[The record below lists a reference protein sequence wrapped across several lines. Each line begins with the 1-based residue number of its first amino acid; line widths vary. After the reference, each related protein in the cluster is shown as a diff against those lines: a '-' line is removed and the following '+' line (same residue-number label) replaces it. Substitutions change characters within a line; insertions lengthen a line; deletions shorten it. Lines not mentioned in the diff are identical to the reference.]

1 MEIAMILS
9 GEHKT
14 LPPSEVKNLLRAE
27 NIKYKVKYLRDKLMT
42 LETRA
47 DKIPIFSVCFI
58 HMKYPRSY
66 QKQRPGDL
74 KKQ

>member
-42 LETRA
+42 L
-47 DKIPIFSVCFI
+47 
-58 HMKYPRSY
+58 
-66 QKQRPGDL
+66 
-74 KKQ
+74 